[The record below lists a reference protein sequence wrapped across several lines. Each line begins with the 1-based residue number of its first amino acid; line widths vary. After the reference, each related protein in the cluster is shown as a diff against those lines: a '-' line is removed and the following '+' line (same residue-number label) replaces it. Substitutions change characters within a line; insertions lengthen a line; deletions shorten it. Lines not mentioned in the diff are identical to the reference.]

1 MDAPRPAILV
11 VDDDPDMLRLLERH
25 LSAAG
30 YDVIAADSAKSARAR
45 IGERRPNLIVTDIDM
60 PETSGVEFVA
70 GLREDA
76 ALARIPVIYLTSLE
90 TNTELVVQTLGYPLL
105 SKPLNAP
112 ELLALVK
119 RQLR

>member
-45 IGERRPNLIVTDIDM
+45 IGERRPNLIVTDIDI